1 MGKWF
6 GIRPQP
12 QLEKHKIATETKR
25 KKSAMNAEKMGQRH
39 YYSSFTNAGNKK
51 KKFLKSLAVTIFSDP
66 LKEGIKV
73 F

>member
-51 KKFLKSLAVTIFSDP
+51 KNFKNH
-66 LKEGIKV
+66 
-73 F
+73 